1 MYKSASV
8 QAHGNIISVGANP
21 MACKSKPLR
30 GCSELIRSDGTAAPV
45 RDHTG
50 NLLID
55 PDEWEHTK
63 RQIVKNISCM
73 VSDIVT
79 QHPERKTA
87 FGIPAEQ
94 TQATVRLLDL
104 LQGKENT
111 PTELADTC
119 Q

>member
-1 MYKSASV
+1 
-8 QAHGNIISVGANP
+8 
-21 MACKSKPLR
+21 MACKPKPLR
-30 GCSELIRSDGTAAPV
+30 GCSELIRSDGTAVPV
-45 RDHTG
+45 RDYAG

-55 PDEWEHTK
+55 TDEWEHAK
-63 RQIVKNISCM
+63 RQIAQNVSCI

-111 PTELADTC
+111 HAELADKH

>member
-30 GCSELIRSDGTAAPV
+30 GCSELIRSDGTAVPV
-45 RDHTG
+45 RDYAG
-50 NLLID
+50 KLLID
-55 PDEWEHTK
+55 SDEWEQTK
-63 RQIVKNISCM
+63 RQIAQNISCM
-73 VSDIVT
+73 VSGIVT

-94 TQATVRLLDL
+94 TQATGQLLDL

-111 PTELADTC
+111 PAELADKH

>member
-1 MYKSASV
+1 
-8 QAHGNIISVGANP
+8 

-30 GCSELIRSDGTAAPV
+30 GCSELIQSDGTAAPV

-55 PDEWEHTK
+55 PDEWEQTK
-63 RQIVKNISCM
+63 QQIAQNVSCM